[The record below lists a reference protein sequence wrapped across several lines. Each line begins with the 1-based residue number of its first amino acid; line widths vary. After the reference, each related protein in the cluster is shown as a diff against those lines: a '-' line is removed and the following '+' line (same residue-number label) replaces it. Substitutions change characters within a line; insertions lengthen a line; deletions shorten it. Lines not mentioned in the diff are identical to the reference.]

1 MKFLLN
7 SCYNRVTN
15 KKKAKKRPHNF
26 TFRPNSGQKSEN
38 NTSSFLLC
46 VLQKSFPDITSQ
58 RLITPYDNLEE
69 FLGTGGSNLS
79 AGLPPASAKVL

>member
-26 TFRPNSGQKSEN
+26 TFRPNSGQKYEN

-46 VLQKSFPDITSQ
+46 VLQKSFPDITNQ
-58 RLITPYDNLEE
+58 RLRHRKK
-69 FLGTGGSNLS
+69 
-79 AGLPPASAKVL
+79 AKI

>member
-26 TFRPNSGQKSEN
+26 TFRPNSSQKYEN

-58 RLITPYDNLEE
+58 RLRHRKK
-69 FLGTGGSNLS
+69 
-79 AGLPPASAKVL
+79 AKI